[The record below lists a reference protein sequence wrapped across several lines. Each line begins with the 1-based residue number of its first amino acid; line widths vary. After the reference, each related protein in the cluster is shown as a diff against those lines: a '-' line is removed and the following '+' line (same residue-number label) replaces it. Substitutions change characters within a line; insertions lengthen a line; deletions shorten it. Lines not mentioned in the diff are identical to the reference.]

1 MQDLDDLALFAQVV
15 DHGGFSAAARALGL
29 QTSRVSRRI
38 AALETRLGVRL
49 LQRSTRRVAVTDVG
63 QRFYPHCA
71 ALVAEARAAQDVI
84 DRTRSAPQGLVRL
97 ACPQGLLQN
106 GVGAIVSRYLA
117 AHPQVRLQVEATNR
131 RIDVIDEGFDIAL
144 RVRNPPLEDSDLVV
158 RPLAQSRVV
167 MVGSPALL
175 ARDGRPARLE
185 DLDRLPTMGFGGAAG
200 KGQGPGPHAWTFAAP
215 DGSTLT
221 RPHAPRLTVDD
232 FATLRQAALD
242 GVGIVYLPL
251 YMVQAALESGALERV
266 LPDFSLPDGIVH
278 LVFASR
284 RGLVPAVRALVD
296 ALVDGFADGQ
306 PGC

>member
-1 MQDLDDLALFAQVV
+1 MQDLDDMALFAQVV

-38 AALETRLGVRL
+38 AALEARLGVRL
-49 LQRSTRRVAVTDVG
+49 LQRSTRRVAVTEVG

-71 ALVAEARAAQDVI
+71 ALLAEAKAAQDVV

-117 AHPQVRLQVEATNR
+117 AHPLVRLQVEATNR
-131 RIDVIDEGFDIAL
+131 RVDVIDEGFDIAL
-144 RVRNPPLEDSDLVV
+144 RVRNPPLEDSGLVV

-175 ARDGRPARLE
+175 QRHGRPARLE
-185 DLDRLPTMGFGGAAG
+185 DLDRLPTMGFGWAP
-200 KGQGPGPHAWTFAAP
+200 GQGAGRHAWTFAAP
-215 DGSTLT
+215 DGSAITHA
-221 RPHAPRLTVDD
+221 HAPRLTVDD

-242 GVGIVYLPL
+242 GVGIVYLPR
-251 YMVQAALESGALERV
+251 YMVQAEVESGALERV

-296 ALVDGFADGQ
+296 ALVEGFAGVP